1 MKKIIVFVVPICLIA
16 AVYAVGEER
25 SSTYIHP
32 SFKLLLTLYPRGQEI
47 VNPGVPRISAKN
59 ALSYYG
65 SGKAIFI
72 AAGPGA
78 INARLPGAV
87 PLTESLRLDPSGLK
101 KYTDKLIIVFCH

>member
-1 MKKIIVFVVPICLIA
+1 MKKIIICLVAIYFIA
-16 AVYAVGEER
+16 AIYAVGAEG

-32 SFKLLLTLYPRGQEI
+32 SFKLLLTLYPRGAPI
-47 VNPGVPRISAKN
+47 VNPGVPRISAKS

-72 AAGPGA
+72 AAGEGSIGA
-78 INARLPGAV
+78 GLPGAV

-101 KYTDKLIIVFCH
+101 KYNDKLIIVFCH